1 MDSDAIQSGAFH
13 SGKKQGDI
21 GEAFHTIY
29 PITSRLRMYLL
40 NSMPFRPSTA
50 LFSWRVSPS

>member
-1 MDSDAIQSGAFH
+1 MDSDAFQSGVFH

-21 GEAFHTIY
+21 GEAFHTIH
-29 PITSRLRMYLL
+29 PITSHLRMYLL

-50 LFSWRVSPS
+50 LFSRRISPS